1 MLKPLGGKP
10 AFAFPVIA
18 AAPGVVA
25 CTKYLEG
32 KQTPGAKQLYFWS
45 RRIPII
51 ECECCVSE
59 IRLLTPQVHVHVI
72 RDVTLAEIK
81 VSLVKPGLSM
91 QTEKLKKSSLR
102 HGELHAVQCRVWF
115 RPAGT
120 SSPLRGRVKNTT
132 VH

>member
-1 MLKPLGGKP
+1 MVAQSNPWPRSMDAAIHASHARAHGTPSLESWVLMLKPLAGKP

-18 AAPGVVA
+18 AAPGIVA

-81 VSLVKPGLSM
+81 VSLV
-91 QTEKLKKSSLR
+91 
-102 HGELHAVQCRVWF
+102 
-115 RPAGT
+115 
-120 SSPLRGRVKNTT
+120 
-132 VH
+132 